1 MTNSI
6 KKAVWLRVA
15 VIFFALVISGVSTIG
30 GLTAINRYNAST
42 TQATDLYIMAL
53 DAEKAHFSW
62 VENLSSAINFDTEF
76 TGSMDYTS
84 CSLGNWLYNTDTATI
99 PDARIITLIEEIK
112 PIHQSIHDSAE
123 TILEMNKTNPQT
135 ASKMFLNETKVNV
148 SALVSKLD
156 EVISISESLL
166 AYNEQ
171 QLDQAIL
178 ITQIISVLTILLIVV
193 VCYLLV
199 RYIIRKIVYPIVE
212 ITESSRKLSQGDLSF
227 RIDIHSKNEIGVL
240 AQSLNSSVATLKHYI
255 TDISEHLGEIANGNL
270 TRENTVEYIGEFT
283 AIEHSIE
290 LILKHLNETMCQIQ
304 RSAGEV
310 TNESQQVSIG
320 AQTLAQGSTEQS
332 SELDH
337 LVARVN
343 DISRQINSNAQEAVA
358 TRDITIDVG
367 SQIESCNQ
375 QMSEMAQAM
384 YEISESSQEI
394 GNIIKTIDDIAFQTN
409 ILALNAAVEA
419 ARAGVAG
426 KGFAV
431 VADEVRNLAAKS
443 AEAAS
448 NTTALIERSLMAVTN
463 GVNLTDST
471 QQSLGSIVEGARAV
485 AEKIKTISDLSADQ
499 AEAIAGITDS
509 ISQISAV
516 VQTNSAT
523 SEESAASAQQ
533 LASSAQVLTELVS
546 QFTIKQ
552 SVCSQMSSSSV

>member
-1 MTNSI
+1 MKNSI

-42 TQATDLYIMAL
+42 AQATNLYIMAL

-62 VENLSSAINFDTEF
+62 VENLSSAINFGTEF
-76 TGSMDYTS
+76 TGSTDYTS

-99 PDARIITLIEEIK
+99 QDARIITLMEEIK
-112 PIHQSIHDSAE
+112 PIHQSIHESA
-123 TILEMNKTNPQT
+123 TSILQLDKTNPK
-135 ASKMFLNETKVNV
+135 AAAEMFLNETKVNV
-148 SALVSKLD
+148 NALVSKLD
-156 EVISISESLL
+156 EVISISNDLL

-171 QLDQAIL
+171 QLARAIL
-178 ITQIISVLTILLIVV
+178 ITQIISALTILLIVAAS
-193 VCYLLV
+193 YLLV
-199 RYIIRKIVYPIVE
+199 RYIIRKIVHPIVE

-227 RIDIHSKNEIGVL
+227 QIDIHSKNEIGVL

-270 TRENTVEYIGEFT
+270 TRENNVQYIGEFI

-304 RSAGEV
+304 RAAGEV
-310 TNESQQVSIG
+310 TSESQQVSIG

-343 DISRQINSNAQEAVA
+343 DISQQINSNAAEAAA

-367 SQIESCNQ
+367 NQIESCDH

-384 YEISESSQEI
+384 HEISESSQEI
-394 GNIIKTIDDIAFQTN
+394 GNIIKTIDDIAFQTH

-448 NTTALIERSLMAVTN
+448 NTTALIERSLTAVTN
-463 GVNLTDST
+463 GVNLTGST
-471 QQSLGSIVEGARAV
+471 QKSLGSIVEGARAV
-485 AEKIKTISDLSADQ
+485 AEKIKTISDVSADQ
-499 AEAIAGITDS
+499 AEAIAGITES

-523 SEESAASAQQ
+523 SEESAASAEQ
-533 LASSAQVLTELVS
+533 LASQAQVLTQLVS

-552 SVCSQMSSSSV
+552 SVCVQRSALSI

>member
-123 TILEMNKTNPQT
+123 TILEMNKT
-135 ASKMFLNETKVNV
+135 SKMFLNETKVNV

-166 AYNEQ
+166 AHNEQ

-523 SEESAASAQQ
+523 SEESAAAAEQ
-533 LASSAQVLTELVS
+533 LASQAQVLTQLVG

-552 SVCSQMSSSSV
+552 SVCSQMPASSV

>member
-1 MTNSI
+1 MKNSI

-42 TQATDLYIMAL
+42 AQATNLYIMAL

-62 VENLSSAINFDTEF
+62 VENLSSAINFGTEF
-76 TGSMDYTS
+76 TGSTDYTS

-99 PDARIITLIEEIK
+99 QDARIITLMEEIK
-112 PIHQSIHDSAE
+112 PIHQSIHESA
-123 TILEMNKTNPQT
+123 TSILQLDKTNPK
-135 ASKMFLNETKVNV
+135 AAAEMFLNETKVNV
-148 SALVSKLD
+148 NALVSKLD
-156 EVISISESLL
+156 EVISISNDLL

-171 QLDQAIL
+171 QLARAIL
-178 ITQIISVLTILLIVV
+178 ITQIISALTILLIVAAS
-193 VCYLLV
+193 YLLV
-199 RYIIRKIVYPIVE
+199 RYIIRKIVHPIVE

-227 RIDIHSKNEIGVL
+227 QIDIHSKNEIGVL

-270 TRENTVEYIGEFT
+270 TRENNVQYIGEFI

-304 RSAGEV
+304 RAAGEV
-310 TNESQQVSIG
+310 TSESQQVSIG

-343 DISRQINSNAQEAVA
+343 DISQQINSNAAEAAA

-367 SQIESCNQ
+367 NQIESCDH

-384 YEISESSQEI
+384 HEISESSQEI

-448 NTTALIERSLMAVTN
+448 NTTALIERSLTAVTN
-463 GVNLTDST
+463 GVNLTGST
-471 QQSLGSIVEGARAV
+471 QKSLGSIVEGARAV
-485 AEKIKTISDLSADQ
+485 AEKIKTISDVSADQ
-499 AEAIAGITDS
+499 AEAIAGITES

-523 SEESAASAQQ
+523 SEESAASAEQ
-533 LASSAQVLTELVS
+533 LASQAQVLTQLVS

-552 SVCSQMSSSSV
+552 SVCVQRSALSI

>member
-1 MTNSI
+1 LINSI

-15 VIFFALVISGVSTIG
+15 VIFFALVISGVGTIG
-30 GLTAINRYNAST
+30 GLSTINRYNDST
-42 TQATDLYIMAL
+42 IQAIDLYSMAL
-53 DAEKAHFSW
+53 DAQKAHYGW
-62 VENLSSAINFDTEF
+62 VENLSSAISFDTEF
-76 TGSMDYTS
+76 TGSTNYTS
-84 CSLGNWLYNTDTATI
+84 CSLGNWLYNTDTSTI
-99 PDARIITLIEEIK
+99 QDARIISLMEEMK
-112 PIHQSIHDSAE
+112 PLHQSIHESAT
-123 TILEMNKTNPQT
+123 TILQTNKTDPQAAAKT
-135 ASKMFLNETKVNV
+135 FLNETKVSV

-156 EVISISESLL
+156 EVVSISKDLL
-166 AYNEQ
+166 VYNEQ
-171 QLDQAIL
+171 QLGQAIL
-178 ITQIISVLTILLIVV
+178 VTQVISILTILLIVIAS
-193 VCYLLV
+193 YLLV
-199 RYIIRKIVYPIVE
+199 RYIIRKIVHPIVE
-212 ITESSRKLSQGDLSF
+212 ITESSRKLSQGNLSF
-227 RIDIHSKNEIGVL
+227 QIDIRSQNEIGVL
-240 AQSLNSSVATLKHYI
+240 AQSLNSSVATLKRYV

-270 TRENTVEYIGEFT
+270 TRENNVEYIGEFI
-283 AIEHSIE
+283 AIKHSIE
-290 LILKHLNETMCQIQ
+290 LILKHLNDTMSQIQ
-304 RSAGEV
+304 CSAGEV

-320 AQTLAQGSTEQS
+320 AQTLAQGSTEQA

-343 DISRQINSNAQEAVA
+343 DISEQINSNAKEAA
-358 TRDITIDVG
+358 ITRDITIDVG
-367 SQIESCNQ
+367 NQIEDCNR

-384 YEISESSQEI
+384 YQISESSQEI

-448 NTTALIERSLMAVTN
+448 NTTALIERSLTAVTN

-471 QQSLGSIVEGARAV
+471 QQSLGSIVEGAQAV
-485 AEKIKTISDLSADQ
+485 AEKIKTISDVSADQ
-499 AEAIAGITDS
+499 AEAIAGITEG

-523 SEESAASAQQ
+523 SEESAASAEQ
-533 LASSAQVLTELVS
+533 LASQAQVLTQLVS

-552 SVCSQMSSSSV
+552 SVCAQRSASSI

>member
-1 MTNSI
+1 M
-6 KKAVWLRVA
+6 
-15 VIFFALVISGVSTIG
+15 
-30 GLTAINRYNAST
+30 
-42 TQATDLYIMAL
+42 
-53 DAEKAHFSW
+53 
-62 VENLSSAINFDTEF
+62 
-76 TGSMDYTS
+76 
-84 CSLGNWLYNTDTATI
+84 
-99 PDARIITLIEEIK
+99 
-112 PIHQSIHDSAE
+112 
-123 TILEMNKTNPQT
+123 
-135 ASKMFLNETKVNV
+135 
-148 SALVSKLD
+148 
-156 EVISISESLL
+156 
-166 AYNEQ
+166 
-171 QLDQAIL
+171 
-178 ITQIISVLTILLIVV
+178 
-193 VCYLLV
+193 
-199 RYIIRKIVYPIVE
+199 
-212 ITESSRKLSQGDLSF
+212 
-227 RIDIHSKNEIGVL
+227 
-240 AQSLNSSVATLKHYI
+240 
-255 TDISEHLGEIANGNL
+255 
-270 TRENTVEYIGEFT
+270 
-283 AIEHSIE
+283 
-290 LILKHLNETMCQIQ
+290 
-304 RSAGEV
+304 
-310 TNESQQVSIG
+310 SIG

-523 SEESAASAQQ
+523 SEESAAAAEQ
-533 LASSAQVLTELVS
+533 LASQAQVLTQLVG

-552 SVCSQMSSSSV
+552 SVCVQRSALSI

>member
-1 MTNSI
+1 MKNSI

-42 TQATDLYIMAL
+42 AQATNLYIMAL

-62 VENLSSAINFDTEF
+62 VENLSSAINFGTEF
-76 TGSMDYTS
+76 TGSTDYTS

-99 PDARIITLIEEIK
+99 QDARIITLMEEIK
-112 PIHQSIHDSAE
+112 PIHQSIHESA
-123 TILEMNKTNPQT
+123 TSILQLDKTNPK
-135 ASKMFLNETKVNV
+135 AAAEMFLNETKVNV
-148 SALVSKLD
+148 NALVSKLD
-156 EVISISESLL
+156 EVISISNDLL

-171 QLDQAIL
+171 QLARAIL
-178 ITQIISVLTILLIVV
+178 ITQIISALTILLIVAAS
-193 VCYLLV
+193 YLLV
-199 RYIIRKIVYPIVE
+199 RYIIRKIVHPIVE

-227 RIDIHSKNEIGVL
+227 QIDIHSKNEIGVL

-270 TRENTVEYIGEFT
+270 TRENNVQYIGEFI

-304 RSAGEV
+304 RAAGEV
-310 TNESQQVSIG
+310 TSESQQVSIG

-343 DISRQINSNAQEAVA
+343 DISQQINSNAAEAAA

-367 SQIESCNQ
+367 NQIESCDH

-384 YEISESSQEI
+384 HEISESSQEI

-448 NTTALIERSLMAVTN
+448 NTTALIERSLTAVTN
-463 GVNLTDST
+463 GVNLTGST

-499 AEAIAGITDS
+499 AEAIAGITES

-523 SEESAASAQQ
+523 SEESAASAEQ
-533 LASSAQVLTELVS
+533 LASQAQVLTQLVS

-552 SVCSQMSSSSV
+552 SVCVQRSALSI